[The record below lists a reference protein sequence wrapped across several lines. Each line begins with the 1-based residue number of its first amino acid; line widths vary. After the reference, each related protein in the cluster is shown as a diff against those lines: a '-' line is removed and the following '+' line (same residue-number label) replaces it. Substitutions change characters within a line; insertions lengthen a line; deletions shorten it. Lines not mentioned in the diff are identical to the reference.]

1 MRWQADTGEPG
12 SLVGGYILGPSPT
25 GQAVFSIGPTQN
37 AAQYLNRLWSGRGY
51 VRPADTAEVRS
62 ALAYWRPAAVVAVT
76 RERSRLGQF
85 LIGLLG
91 PPAFHVRRVLAWRR

>member
-1 MRWQADTGEPG
+1 MGWQADTGEPG

-37 AAQYLNRLWSGRGY
+37 AAQYLNRLWSGRGH
-51 VRPADTAEVRS
+51 VRPAGSAEVRS

-85 LIGLLG
+85 LNGLLG
-91 PPAFHVRRVLAWRR
+91 PPAFHVRRLLVWRR